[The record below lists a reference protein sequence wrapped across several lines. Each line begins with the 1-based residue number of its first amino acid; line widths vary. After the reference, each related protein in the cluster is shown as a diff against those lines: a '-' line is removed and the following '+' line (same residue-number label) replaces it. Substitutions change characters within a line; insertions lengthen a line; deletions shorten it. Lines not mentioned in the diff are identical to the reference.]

1 MMKQSLEKRL
11 TLRQGATQKPL
22 TALEIIPAEL
32 SAKDRQE
39 SRESSSRIGY
49 I

>member
-1 MMKQSLEKRL
+1 MKQSLKKRL
-11 TLRQGATQKPL
+11 NLQAGRNAKPL
-22 TALEIIPAEL
+22 TSLENIPAE
-32 SAKDRQE
+32 SWQDHRQE